1 MKKLNVCLS
10 FYDEE
15 GVQIQPC
22 RITVP
27 KNITKEDVEKALV
40 ETKQWLEGS
49 EEGADLI
56 GTKGRTPETLLDC
69 VCEKKNWSWED
80 FPFDLDMEFSD

>member
-10 FYDEE
+10 FYDED
-15 GVQIQPC
+15 GVQIKICQM
-22 RITVP
+22 TVP
-27 KNITKEDVEKALV
+27 KNIAKNDVEKALA
-40 ETKQWLEGS
+40 ETKEWLETS
-49 EEGADLI
+49 EEGDELLSIA
-56 GTKGRTPETLLDC
+56 GRTPEVLLDC